1 MKTQK
6 MAEMMA
12 VIAIVAVAAPAFG
25 AGSTDKGGDQSG
37 RQAAERQSMV
47 RDAEATIA
55 AFRRA
60 DPGLSRFFD
69 SAMGYAVFPS
79 VGKGAIGVGGAHGTG
94 VLFQRSGVLLK
105 SSKPVGETSLTQVTV
120 GAQLGGQA
128 YSEVVFFET
137 EHALSRF
144 KKGEFAMAAEV
155 SAVIAASG
163 ASADVKYANGVAV
176 FTMTKG
182 GLMAEASVGGQKFGF
197 TPFVKSTM

>member
-1 MKTQK
+1 MKTQT
-6 MAEMMA
+6 MVGALA
-12 VIAIVAVAAPAFG
+12 ALAIGAFAAPAF
-25 AGSTDKGGDQSG
+25 AGSEKTA
-37 RQAAERQSMV
+37 AAERQAMLK
-47 RDAEATIA
+47 DAEATVA
-55 AFRRA
+55 AFLRA

-69 SAMGYAVFPS
+69 GAMGYAVFPS
-79 VGKGAIGVGGAHGTG
+79 VGKGAVGVGAAHGTG
-94 VLFQRSGVLLK
+94 VLFERSGVLFK
-105 SSKPVGETSLTQVTV
+105 SRKPIGETSLTQVTV

-137 EHALSRF
+137 EHALARF

-197 TPFVKSTM
+197 TPFSKSTM